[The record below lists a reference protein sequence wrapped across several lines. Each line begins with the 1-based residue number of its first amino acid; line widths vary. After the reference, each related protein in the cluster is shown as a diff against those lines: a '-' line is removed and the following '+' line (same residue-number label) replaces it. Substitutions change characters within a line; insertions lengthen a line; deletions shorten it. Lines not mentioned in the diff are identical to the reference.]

1 MGGGSSNN
9 DEDMITAI
17 NVTPLVDVVL
27 VLLIILMVTASYI
40 VSKSIPMDLP
50 QATTAEAGQQPRT
63 LAVSIDR
70 AGAFYIDAEAVTEA
84 QFVTRVRAYVAEMS
98 AASQD
103 PRATI
108 AADTSTSH
116 GQFIRAIDILRREHV
131 THFAINVRPEDL
143 AQPQ

>member
-9 DEDMITAI
+9 DEEMITAI

-50 QATTAEAGQQPRT
+50 QASTAEAGQQPRT